1 MRQKQFKRKIA
12 CNRRF
17 SDDFL
22 FSGFLC
28 YVSYV
33 LSFICVCWCLEISKR
48 RYIKRNK
55 ILEEERKEKYQPVG
69 GELSA
74 NLPAIAS
81 ISPSGASLLL
91 DERPV
96 ELTAYTINGNNYF
109 KLRDLCALLE
119 VGVAYSAAENRI
131 ELQTDMDYIR
141 SAFSELSDIS
151 PDQYQF
157 VKVYNSKYNYSVEL
171 PVLSE
176 VYSRLEDSL
185 TIY

>member
-1 MRQKQFKRKIA
+1 M
-12 CNRRF
+12 
-17 SDDFL
+17 
-22 FSGFLC
+22 
-28 YVSYV
+28 
-33 LSFICVCWCLEISKR
+33 
-48 RYIKRNK
+48 
-55 ILEEERKEKYQPVG
+55 
-69 GELSA
+69 
-74 NLPAIAS
+74 
-81 ISPSGASLLL
+81 
-91 DERPV
+91 
-96 ELTAYTINGNNYF
+96 
-109 KLRDLCALLE
+109 LE